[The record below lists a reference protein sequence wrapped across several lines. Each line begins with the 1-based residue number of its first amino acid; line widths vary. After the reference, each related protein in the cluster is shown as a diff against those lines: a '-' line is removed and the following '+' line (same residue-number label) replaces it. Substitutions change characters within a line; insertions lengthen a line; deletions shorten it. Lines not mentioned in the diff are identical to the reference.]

1 VVPRHLT
8 GFLSPLIGLITG
20 LLTGA
25 TGVFVMPAV
34 PYIQSMGFDRDML
47 VQALGLS
54 FTVSTVA
61 LALGLASQAAVQID
75 DVGLS
80 ALAIVPALLG
90 MWLGQS
96 IRKIVSPARFRQWFL
111 ICLLAL
117 GAELFFRPFWN

>member
-1 VVPRHLT
+1 
-8 GFLSPLIGLITG
+8 
-20 LLTGA
+20 
-25 TGVFVMPAV
+25 MPAV

-54 FTVSTVA
+54 FPVSTVA

-96 IRKIVSPARFRQWFL
+96 IRTIVSPARFRQWFL
-111 ICLLAL
+111 ICLLVL